1 MPIKG
6 YRCYWYLD
14 IALHPLHWKSVQNC
28 INLQIYWCD
37 NSKHCVFFIK
47 NFNSPSTTNLPL
59 QNLSS
64 PVVSV
69 DELFKSE
76 CPVAVLV
83 DSLHIVKVVVTDSQF
98 TKSEK
103 LNPVHV
109 RDSCHSLP
117 KREKLKPDSNLV
129 IQVVNVTKRKN
140 N

>member
-1 MPIKG
+1 MHCILSIGKVSKTVSI
-6 YRCYWYLD
+6 YR
-14 IALHPLHWKSVQNC
+14 
-28 INLQIYWCD
+28 
-37 NSKHCVFFIK
+37 FIDVIIP
-47 NFNSPSTTNLPL
+47 NTVYFNSPFTTNLPL

-83 DSLHIVKVVVTDSQF
+83 NSLHIVKVVVTDSQF

-117 KREKLKPDSNLV
+117 KREKLKPAHIRDSCHNCHSCHSPPKGR
-129 IQVVNVTKRKN
+129 N
-140 N
+140 